1 MKKKNTSAK
10 KKIPNFY
17 FNKLKNRKIKKI
29 YLEFK
34 KNINEFSDKK
44 LCVAVSGGSDS
55 LALTFLVKCMSLETK
70 IDYLYCHVDHKLRS
84 ESSKEASKTKKL
96 LKDHGINLHI
106 LKWAGKKKISNIQE
120 QARLNRYNLLF
131 KESAKNTIDTI
142 LTAHHVDDLYEN
154 FFIRLLRGSGLKGLI
169 SFKNKVSRID
179 KNKNILILRPL
190 LNISKKDLMYVSKN
204 TFGSFVNDSS
214 NNNEKFLR
222 IHVRKII
229 NKLFSNKKNN
239 LNIGLALSN
248 LDRSNEAIEYYVKK
262 NIEMNVKS
270 RFGNKVII
278 SDNFF
283 NHPDEVVFRS
293 LNIVLNNF
301 SKKTKLTRGSKII
314 NLYKSYRNS
323 EKYFKTTLSG
333 CIFEKVSKS
342 LIISREI

>member
-1 MKKKNTSAK
+1 MKKTNTSAK

-17 FNKLKNRKIKKI
+17 LNKLKNPKIKKI

-34 KNINEFSDKK
+34 KKIIEFSDKK

-96 LKDHGINLHI
+96 LKNHGINLNI
-106 LKWAGKKKISNIQE
+106 LKWTGKKKISNIQE
-120 QARLNRYNLLF
+120 QARINRYSLLF
-131 KESAKNTIDTI
+131 KESVKNNINTI

-154 FFIRLLRGSGLKGLI
+154 FFIRLIRGSGLKGLI

-179 KNKNILILRPL
+179 KNKNILIIRPL
-190 LNISKKDLMYVSKN
+190 LNIFKKDLMYVSKN
-204 TFGSFVNDSS
+204 TFGSFVNDPS
-214 NNNEKFLR
+214 NYNEKFLR

-229 NKLFSNKKNN
+229 NDLFSNKKNN
-239 LNIGLALSN
+239 LNIGLTLSN
-248 LDRSNEAIEYYVKK
+248 LDSSNKAIEYYVKK

-270 RFGNKVII
+270 RFANKIII

-293 LNIVLNNF
+293 LNVVLNNF
-301 SKKTKLTRGSKII
+301 SNKSKLTRGSKII
-314 NLYKSYRNS
+314 NLYKSLRKS
-323 EKYFKTTLSG
+323 EKYYKTTLSG

-342 LIISREI
+342 LIISRET